1 MTNKEA
7 IEYGKKWNKAIES
20 REARQFLSRAIK
32 ALEWQLEKQYGDCD
46 YCKYKNHEPS
56 DYPCIAC
63 DSSYG
68 NYQEMWE
75 EAEDDT

>member
-7 IEYGKKWNKAIES
+7 VEILNRWYLNATDGMTKERLGYIDGWFNEKDKKAFE
-20 REARQFLSRAIK
+20 FAIK

-56 DYPCIAC
+56 DYPLKEVSH
-63 DSSYG
+63 D
-68 NYQEMWE
+68 
-75 EAEDDT
+75 